1 MKSLLDFLNNKR
13 LALLLTAKLDSISL
27 INYDCYVIVNV
38 SGISEVTQSLKL

>member
-1 MKSLLDFLNNKR
+1 MKSLLDLLNNIR
-13 LALLLTAKLDSISL
+13 LALLLTAKLATTSL